1 MEYEDLEAE
10 AVRVIKLQQAKI
22 AELSVRSINT
32 NRQTIQD

>member
-22 AELSVRSINT
+22 TELNVYFTCKI
-32 NRQTIQD
+32 RQTI